1 MLHIIIF
8 ILKIIGILLLV
19 ILGLVL
25 LLVGSVLFVPITYK
39 IQAERRDGVIRVR
52 AVAGWMFRLL
62 SVHYRLNTDQEPIQL
77 LQGQIF
83 GFPVWKPL
91 EPEEEKTK
99 KAGKKRKAKKSEK
112 PKRSEKA
119 TRESRSEPKQIE
131 QKAEVTSSDKAKER
145 LKNDLALQKTP
156 QLSSAETEQPEPK
169 ATSAAQKDPGTAVVT
184 VPQPE
189 PEPEVTAQ
197 PEPPRQSIL
206 KKLLYAIR
214 RIYGKITAIGKGLF
228 SLAMKLLHM
237 PEKASETI
245 ETLTDFWNLEE
256 NVKARESIWKELKFL
271 WKHSRPRKADLTLH
285 FGFED
290 PSWTGQCIGV
300 LSILDVWYP
309 GKISLKPEFE
319 QEIFE
324 GTLYIKGHMMLA
336 VPLLSAFRLWR
347 DENVK
352 KMYRHF
358 RH

>member
-19 ILGLVL
+19 ILGLIL

-39 IQAERRDGVIRVR
+39 IRAERRDGVIRVQ

-62 SVHYRLNTDQEPIQL
+62 SVHYRLNTDQEPMQL
-77 LQGQIF
+77 LQGRIF
-83 GFPVWKPL
+83 GFSVWKPL
-91 EPEEEKTK
+91 EPEEEKPK
-99 KAGKKRKAKKSEK
+99 KAKKKRKTKKSEK
-112 PKRSEKA
+112 PKQSEKA
-119 TRESRSEPKQIE
+119 TQESR
-131 QKAEVTSSDKAKER
+131 
-145 LKNDLALQKTP
+145 
-156 QLSSAETEQPEPK
+156 
-169 ATSAAQKDPGTAVVT
+169 
-184 VPQPE
+184 PE
-189 PEPEVTAQ
+189 PEATAQ
-197 PEPPRQSIL
+197 EQLQDKQSQSKPRQNIL

-256 NVKARESIWKELKFL
+256 NVKARESIFRELKFL

-290 PSWTGQCIGV
+290 PSWTGQCMGI
-300 LSILDVWYP
+300 LSILNVWYP
-309 GKISLKPEFE
+309 GRITLDPEFE

>member
-39 IQAERRDGVIRVR
+39 IRAEREDGVIRVR

-62 SVHYRLNTDQEPIQL
+62 SVHYRLHTSQEPVQL
-77 LQGQIF
+77 LQGRIL
-83 GFPVWKPL
+83 GIPVWKPL
-91 EPEEEKTK
+91 EPEEEKPK
-99 KAGKKRKAKKSEK
+99 KKRKAKKQEK
-112 PKRSEKA
+112 PTK
-119 TRESRSEPKQIE
+119 ESKPEPKQIK
-131 QKAEVTSSDKAKER
+131 QKTGAAEPVQAEVKPADQAKNR
-145 LKNDLALQKTP
+145 LKKDLASRKASQAKP
-156 QLSSAETEQPEPK
+156 EEPEPEPIV
-169 ATSAAQKDPGTAVVT
+169 TAQKDPGTAVAT

-189 PEPEVTAQ
+189 PEAAAQ
-197 PEPPRQSIL
+197 EQPKPPRQSIL

-214 RIYGKITAIGKGLF
+214 RIYGKITAIGRGLF
-228 SLAMKLLHM
+228 SLVVKLLHM

-256 NVKARESIWKELKFL
+256 NVKARESIWRELKFL

-290 PSWTGQCIGV
+290 PSWTGQCMGV
-300 LSILDVWYP
+300 LSILNVWYP
-309 GKISLKPEFE
+309 GRIFLKPEFE

-336 VPLLSAFRLWR
+336 VPLLSIFRLWR
-347 DENVK
+347 DENVM
-352 KMYRHF
+352 KMYRRF
-358 RH
+358 RR